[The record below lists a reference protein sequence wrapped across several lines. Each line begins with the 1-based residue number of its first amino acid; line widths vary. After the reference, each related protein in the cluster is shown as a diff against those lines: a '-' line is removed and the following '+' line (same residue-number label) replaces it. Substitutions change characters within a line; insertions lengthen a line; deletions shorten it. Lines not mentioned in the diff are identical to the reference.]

1 MCADVGSKKCELD
14 MLVISDSGE
23 QGLVGLALEA
33 TLMTM
38 AARRRAMTVMR
49 RWDGAGK
56 VVAGVDR
63 PE

>member
-1 MCADVGSKKCELD
+1 
-14 MLVISDSGE
+14 MLVISDSE
-23 QGLVGLALEA
+23 VRGLVGLALEA

-38 AARRRAMTVMR
+38 AARRRATTVMR

-56 VVAGVDR
+56 VVAGADR